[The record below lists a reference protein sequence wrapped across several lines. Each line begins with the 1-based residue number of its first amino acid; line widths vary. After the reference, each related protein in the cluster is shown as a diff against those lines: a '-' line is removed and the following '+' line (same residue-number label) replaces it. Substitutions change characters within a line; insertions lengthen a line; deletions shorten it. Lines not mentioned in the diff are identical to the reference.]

1 MRDFLG
7 AKKNDSGGMMG
18 RGILIAEDSAV
29 TRAFL
34 VSTLE
39 EIGDFDIVEASTG
52 FEALKQLPRREFA
65 LIITDI
71 NMPDINGLELIN
83 FVKNNVNYRNIPL
96 IVVTTE
102 GADRDRQ
109 KGIALGADE
118 YLVKPIDPVLLQKVV
133 EKHLNNSR
141 EIG

>member
-1 MRDFLG
+1 M
-7 AKKNDSGGMMG
+7 AKP
-18 RGILIAEDSAV
+18 ILIAEDSAV

-39 EIGDFDIVEASTG
+39 EMNDFDIVEASTG
-52 FEALKQLPRREFA
+52 FEALKQLPRRRFS

-83 FVKNNVNYRNIPL
+83 FVKNNINYRDIPL

-102 GADRDRQ
+102 GSERDRQ
-109 KGIALGADE
+109 KGLALGADE
-118 YLVKPIDPVLLQKVV
+118 YLVKPIDPEALQEVV
-133 EKHLNNSR
+133 GKYLGDEK
-141 EIG
+141 E

>member
-1 MRDFLG
+1 
-7 AKKNDSGGMMG
+7 MG
-18 RGILIAEDSAV
+18 KPILIAEDSAV

-39 EIGDFDIVEASTG
+39 EIDDFEVVEASTG
-52 FEALKQLPRREFA
+52 FEALKQLPRRNFS

-83 FVKNNVNYRNIPL
+83 FVKSNVNYRHIPL

-102 GADRDRQ
+102 GSERDRQ
-109 KGIALGADE
+109 KGMALGADE
-118 YLVKPIDPVLLQKVV
+118 YMVKPIDPEELQRVV
-133 EKHLNNSR
+133 KKYLKMHEEK
-141 EIG
+141 